1 LGNLLKLE
9 PKQRGPATH
18 CRRVQSSRH
27 PALKDSPLTPELKEF
42 IDRAIVPILVK
53 EYLAVTNLENGLAE
67 KDADA
72 AHFVSSTAAR
82 KLRAVRP

>member
-1 LGNLLKLE
+1 VALSKVVKLE
-9 PKQRGPATH
+9 PKERTPAVQ
-18 CRRVQSSRH
+18 CRRRQ
-27 PALKDSPLTPELKEF
+27 SPLNPELKEF